1 MFEKFIEM
9 SRNNDYTTGNL
20 LDYSCH
26 QNYYKVIVIHFSRQ
40 TNTSNTQQTNSTE
53 KLEKDN
59 GTTMSFIAEKQEK
72 TILNISLDSLIGT
85 I

>member
-1 MFEKFIEM
+1 MFEKLIEM

-20 LDYSCH
+20 LDYLCH

-40 TNTSNTQQTNSTE
+40 TNTSTPQQTNSAG
-53 KLEKDN
+53 KLEKNN
-59 GTTMSFIAEKQEK
+59 GATMSFIAEKQEK
-72 TILNISLDSLIGT
+72 TILNISLDSLIRT